1 MSSVVRS
8 IIIIACLRGRRA
20 CKMRLAVRLAA
31 LACRAERARAPTT
44 PSLLRCAEPAGE
56 RLRRCGVRR
65 VRTAIAAPG
74 QSWADGVV
82 AFWRKGLRH
91 AGRLGGGP

>member
-8 IIIIACLRGRRA
+8 IIIACLRGRRV
-20 CKMRLAVRLAA
+20 CKVRLAVRLAA

-44 PSLLRCAEPAGE
+44 PSLLRCAAGE

-91 AGRLGGGP
+91 AGRIGGGP